1 MEYRPITEDY
11 AVSGQINPQ
20 DVQAIKEAGFRS
32 IICNRP
38 DDEQPG
44 QPTAQDVAVAA
55 EAADLI
61 FRHIPF
67 TSGQM
72 TDEDVQ
78 KMVEALDE
86 IPGPVFAFCRSGA
99 RSTNIYAAAKQ
110 AKEG

>member
-1 MEYRPITEDY
+1 MVEYRSISEEY
-11 AVSGQINPQ
+11 AVSPQIAAD
-20 DVQAIKEAGFRS
+20 DVAAIKKAGFRS

-44 QPTAQDVAVAA
+44 QPTAAEIAVAA
-55 EAADLI
+55 AAEELI

-72 TDEDVQ
+72 TEEDVR

-86 IPGPVFAFCRSGA
+86 IPGPVFAYCRSGA
-99 RSTNIYAAAKQ
+99 RSTNIYA
-110 AKEG
+110 

>member
-1 MEYRPITEDY
+1 MEYRQITDEY
-11 AVSGQINPQ
+11 AVSGQIAP
-20 DVQAIKEAGFRS
+20 DDIAAIKAAGFRS

-44 QPTAQDVAVAA
+44 QPTAQEIAVAA
-55 EAADLI
+55 QAADLI

-72 TDEDVQ
+72 TDDDVQ
-78 KMVEALDE
+78 KLTEALDE

-99 RSTNIYAAAKQ
+99 RSTNIFMAAGEK
-110 AKEG
+110 KP

>member
-1 MEYRPITEDY
+1 MDYRKITDDY
-11 AVSGQINPQ
+11 VVSGQITPE
-20 DVQAIKEAGFRS
+20 DVALIKAAGFRS

-38 DDEQPG
+38 DEEQPG
-44 QPTAQDVAVAA
+44 QPSAAEIAVAA
-55 EAADLI
+55 AAADLV

-99 RSTNIYAAAKQ
+99 RSTNIFMAAKE
-110 AKEG
+110 AKG

>member
-1 MEYRPITEDY
+1 MEYRPINDDY
-11 AVSGQINPQ
+11 AVSGQIAPE
-20 DVQAIKEAGFRS
+20 DIALIKAAGFRS

-44 QPTAQDVAVAA
+44 QPTAQEIAVAA
-55 EAADLI
+55 AAADLI

-72 TDEDVQ
+72 TEDDVA

-99 RSTNIYAAAKQ
+99 RSTNIYMAAKEQ
-110 AKEG
+110 G

>member
-1 MEYRPITEDY
+1 MEYRPINDDY
-11 AVSGQINPQ
+11 AVSGQITA
-20 DVQAIKEAGFRS
+20 DEVALIKAAGFRS

-44 QPTAQDVAVAA
+44 QPSAQEIAVAA
-55 EAADLI
+55 AAADLI

-78 KMVEALDE
+78 KMTEALDE

-99 RSTNIYAAAKQ
+99 RSTNIYMAAKEQ
-110 AKEG
+110 G